1 MKVARLSLQAI
12 QERVEVSCIIASVSL
27 RQQSDERS
35 SFFAA
40 SGDRLDTSQLYN
52 ARQPLSQVSEA
63 NPMTLCGKNNAPP
76 RFKFFGWLKVY
87 NTVRKKF
94 RS

>member
-40 SGDRLDTSQLYN
+40 SGDRLDTSQLYK
-52 ARQPLSQVSEA
+52 ATTQSGVRSQSYDFV
-63 NPMTLCGKNNAPP
+63 
-76 RFKFFGWLKVY
+76 W
-87 NTVRKKF
+87 KK
-94 RS
+94 